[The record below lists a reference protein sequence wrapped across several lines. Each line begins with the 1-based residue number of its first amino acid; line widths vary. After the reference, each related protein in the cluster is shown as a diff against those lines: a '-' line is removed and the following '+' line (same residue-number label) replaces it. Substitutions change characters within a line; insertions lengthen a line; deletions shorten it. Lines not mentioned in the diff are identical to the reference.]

1 MLKATQLEYKYKSGP
16 TLTFP
21 SIEIGSG
28 DPLLVLGDSGSGKT
42 TFLQLLAGIRKPIQG
57 QILFEDIPLDK
68 LSDSALDK
76 FRGRNIGI
84 VFQQPY
90 FIDALTVEE
99 NIMASYYFSS
109 IKKNEKRGTQLL
121 DRLNILKKAK
131 SRPRQLSVGEHQRVG
146 IAVALINSPKLIL
159 ADEPTSALDDN
170 NAQAVLSLL
179 REEADRLGSALI
191 IVTHDKRLKDN
202 IEQTINL

>member
-1 MLKATQLEYKYKSGP
+1 MLEASHLKYKYTSGV
-16 TLTFP
+16 TLSFP
-21 SIEIGSG
+21 SIEVTSG
-28 DPLLVLGDSGSGKT
+28 DSLLILGNSGSGKT
-42 TFLQLLAGIRKPIQG
+42 TFLQLLAGIRKPTQG
-57 QILFEDIPLDK
+57 QIVFDGISLD
-68 LSDSALDK
+68 SMSASTLDK

-99 NIMASYYFSS
+99 NMMASCYFSS
-109 IKKNEKRGTQLL
+109 MKRDDQRGVQLL
-121 DRLNILKKAK
+121 DRLNIRQKAK
-131 SRPRQLSVGEHQRVG
+131 SSPRQLSVGEQQRVG
-146 IAVALINSPKLIL
+146 IALALINQPKLIL

-170 NAQAVLSLL
+170 NAQAVLNLL

-202 IEQTINL
+202 IEQTITL

>member
-1 MLKATQLEYKYKSGP
+1 
-16 TLTFP
+16 
-21 SIEIGSG
+21 
-28 DPLLVLGDSGSGKT
+28 LGDSGSGKT

-131 SRPRQLSVGEHQRVG
+131 SRPRQLSVGEQQRVG
-146 IAVALINSPKLIL
+146 IALALINSPKLIL